1 MIFSCQILEY
11 SLNLPGMM
19 AKKYK
24 FTAEIKIIVKFYE
37 EIDAPLESSP
47 WSNRNIKNRAS

>member
-11 SLNLPGMM
+11 ALNLPGMM

-47 WSNRNIKNRAS
+47 